1 MSKVDF
7 QHTTGN
13 GLTLI
18 GFDEVI
24 PNNLLSDTVRIDGT
38 DYKTEIVYD
47 LPNHIAILG
56 EGDFLGTQFSDET
69 TKIRWRTRIRQL
81 EPRRAPRSTR
91 GKCCRRRFA

>member
-1 MSKVDF
+1 MTVDGNWCGVKQKGVNGMSKVDF

-24 PNNLLSDTVRIDGT
+24 PNNLLSDTVRIDGA

-56 EGDFLGTQFSDET
+56 EGDFLGKEVEFV
-69 TKIRWRTRIRQL
+69 K
-81 EPRRAPRSTR
+81 
-91 GKCCRRRFA
+91 